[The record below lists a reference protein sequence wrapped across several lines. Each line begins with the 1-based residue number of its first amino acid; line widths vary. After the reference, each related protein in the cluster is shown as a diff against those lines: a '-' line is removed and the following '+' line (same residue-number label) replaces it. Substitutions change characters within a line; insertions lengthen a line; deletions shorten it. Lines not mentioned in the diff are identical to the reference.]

1 MEKLLYDEDCCTCNL
16 KWHCVPHNACF
27 IHDLCFY
34 EGSSS
39 FPSVKPPCPSWSDF
53 SYNWYCELAS
63 HLELH
68 PHSPL
73 PHFGSEVEYLPLV
86 MPYYHILPPA
96 NWLLSLQYLP
106 GLLLG
111 NGNCSYPLLFSSSY
125 CLSYCHYCLAASP
138 CITIIVLHSLKC
150 RLLSLLSQQLTVPS
164 LYGTISSLCSS
175 VGLAK

>member
-1 MEKLLYDEDCCTCNL
+1 MSVVNLRNMQIQGLNCDQQGNRTKHECMGANTAMHAWMRCVRQLY
-16 KWHCVPHNACF
+16 
-27 IHDLCFY
+27 
-34 EGSSS
+34 
-39 FPSVKPPCPSWSDF
+39 
-53 SYNWYCELAS
+53 
-63 HLELH
+63 

-73 PHFGSEVEYLPLV
+73 SHFGSEVEYLPLV

-138 CITIIVLHSLKC
+138 CITIIVLHSLKH
-150 RLLSLLSQQLTVPS
+150 RLLFLLSRQLTVPS
-164 LYGTISSLCSS
+164 LYSTISSHCISM
-175 VGLAK
+175 GLAK